1 MLDIESA
8 TLSLIGMIFN
18 MFESKFVN
26 MGSLNLM
33 PLHVENCVCP
43 LCESTHVYEKNYSFH
58 PYRVVQCRDCQL
70 WYLNPRLSEKDM
82 LSQYSDD
89 AYFEGSDGINEG
101 YSDYSEQEKSLRPT
115 FSRFLSLLNRQQLT
129 GGDLL
134 EVGCGYGYLLDEAK
148 PYFNQRVGTDFSL
161 GAVNKASLY
170 ADEIF
175 HGGVNEIPQ
184 GKTFD
189 CIISVEVIEHIY
201 DPKTFVED
209 LYKRLKPGGYLIL
222 ATPDMG
228 SFWRKGMQ
236 KRWPSFK
243 LPEHITYYDDG
254 TLRKL
259 YKDCGFEDM
268 QNLPFPHAF
277 PLSVFFEKL
286 KLDFLPC
293 PKMNIWFPHVVLGMS
308 ARRPYE

>member
-1 MLDIESA
+1 
-8 TLSLIGMIFN
+8 
-18 MFESKFVN
+18 
-26 MGSLNLM
+26 
-33 PLHVENCVCP
+33 
-43 LCESTHVYEKNYSFH
+43 
-58 PYRVVQCRDCQL
+58 
-70 WYLNPRLSEKDM
+70 M

-89 AYFEGSDGINEG
+89 AYFEGSDGIHEG

-115 FSRFLSLLNRQQLT
+115 FSRFLSLLNHKQLT

-161 GAVNKASLY
+161 GAVKKASRY
-170 ADEIF
+170 ANDIF
-175 HGGVNEIPQ
+175 HGGIDEIPE
-184 GKTFD
+184 GKIFD

-201 DPKTFVED
+201 DPKTFVKD
-209 LYKRLKPGGYLIL
+209 LYHRLKPGGHLIL

-243 LPEHITYYDDG
+243 LPEHVTYYDDY

-259 YKDCGFEDM
+259 YQDCGFEGV
-268 QNLPFPHAF
+268 QKLPFPHAF

-293 PKMNIWFPHVVLGMS
+293 PSMNIWFPHVVLGMS